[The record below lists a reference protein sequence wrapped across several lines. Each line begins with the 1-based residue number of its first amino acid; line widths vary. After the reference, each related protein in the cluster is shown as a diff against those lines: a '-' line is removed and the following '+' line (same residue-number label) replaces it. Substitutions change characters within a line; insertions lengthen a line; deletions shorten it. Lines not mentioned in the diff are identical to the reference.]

1 MSLFKRKKPEEKLS
15 FKIKMAEKMVRNR
28 LRYATERDGD
38 TDSVIGKNGG
48 DREMYCVGD
57 TRLLAKN
64 RYGIPAGP
72 LPFTWDA
79 LVTALKS
86 GSGANG
92 GS

>member
-1 MSLFKRKKPEEKLS
+1 
-15 FKIKMAEKMVRNR
+15 
-28 LRYATERDGD
+28 
-38 TDSVIGKNGG
+38 
-48 DREMYCVGD
+48 MYCVGD
-57 TRLLAKN
+57 TRLLAQN

-79 LVTALKS
+79 LVTAMKS